1 MSKGE
6 GGYITEY
13 VRGVPSMAD
22 QIVEGLIRTY
32 EFGRKQPCGVATPGE
47 EIPISDTHK
56 MRKDFLKGG

>member
-32 EFGRKQPCGVATPGE
+32 EFGRK
-47 EIPISDTHK
+47 
-56 MRKDFLKGG
+56 